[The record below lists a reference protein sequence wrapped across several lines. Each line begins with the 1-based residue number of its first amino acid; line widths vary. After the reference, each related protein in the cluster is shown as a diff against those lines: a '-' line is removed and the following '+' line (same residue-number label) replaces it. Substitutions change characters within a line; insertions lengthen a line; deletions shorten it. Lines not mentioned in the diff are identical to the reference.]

1 MLPSGVRSGARL
13 SQGQTGHRRR
23 NAGFDREIRPGKVA
37 RLSTIGADAPH
48 ENLLTRHTLMEQSLQ
63 EMELVQGSNF
73 NILHLCGRDRK

>member
-1 MLPSGVRSGARL
+1 M
-13 SQGQTGHRRR
+13 
-23 NAGFDREIRPGKVA
+23 
-37 RLSTIGADAPH
+37 STIGADAPH